1 MQIFYLS
8 NRPQVFAQTWAYVSW
23 AMPWVSEALVVAPAS
38 THSAFP
44 EDERITLVD
53 EAELMGRTT
62 GEIGE
67 INHTERNTLLRRAAI
82 ESDVVAETFLLSDD
96 DYRPMKPIPESFFHG
111 ADGDIG
117 YFFHDL
123 PSWPGDSTTFDQGQ
137 HVASEVLGY
146 LGAPRR
152 AYGSHMPQ
160 IMRRDIWKEAYEH
173 YDRLRDNSWVC
184 EWSLYFNIG
193 MWLHPERFADPRPY
207 ETMCWPPRLHEFAMW
222 VRPPA
227 YSFENFYP
235 EFYEEGNLFSGI
247 DPNLDTDHNESVGR
261 RSVEKLLRWSELGRR
276 AERLDFDPAVFDP
289 WTKQNPGRAL
299 IFKALRQ
306 VRWAQGHLSI
316 GDRQRLAQLAGQS
329 DDPR

>member
-23 AMPWVSEALVVAPAS
+23 FMPWVSEAVVVAPAA
-38 THSAFP
+38 THASFP
-44 EDERITLVD
+44 EDERITLID
-53 EAELMGRTT
+53 EAELMGRSSTA
-62 GEIGE
+62 IGE
-67 INHTERNTLLRRAAI
+67 INHTERNTLLRRAAV
-82 ESDVVAETFLLSDD
+82 DAHVVAETFLLSDD
-96 DYRPMKPIPESFFHG
+96 DYRPIKPIEESFFQG
-111 ADGDIG
+111 SDGDIA
-117 YFFHDL
+117 YYFHDL
-123 PSWPGDSTTFDQGQ
+123 PSWPGVSTPFDQGQ

-152 AYGSHMPQ
+152 AYASHMPQ
-160 IMRRDIWKEAYEH
+160 LMRRDIWKEAYEH
-173 YDRLRDNSWVC
+173 YDTLRDDSWVC

-193 MWLHPERFADPRPY
+193 MWLHPERFAEPKPY

-235 EFYEEGNLFSGI
+235 ELYEEGNLFSGI
-247 DPNLDTDHNESVGR
+247 DPDLDTENVAR
-261 RSVEKLLRWSELGRR
+261 RSVEKLLRWSDLGRR

-289 WTKQNPGRAL
+289 WTKQHPGRTL
-299 IFKALRQ
+299 LFKALRQ

-316 GDRQRLAQLAGQS
+316 GDRQRLAQLAARL
-329 DDPR
+329 DDSQ

>member
-8 NRPQVFAQTWAYVSW
+8 NRPQVFTQTWAYVSLF
-23 AMPWVSEALVVAPAS
+23 MPWVSEAVVVAPLD
-38 THSAFP
+38 THSDFP
-44 EDERITLVD
+44 DDPRITLVD
-53 EAELMGRTT
+53 DAQITGKSTNELRA
-62 GEIGE
+62 
-67 INHTERNTLLRRAAI
+67 INHTERNVILRRAAVDADLI
-82 ESDVVAETFLLSDD
+82 AEAFILSDD

-111 ADGDIG
+111 DDGDVG
-117 YFFHDL
+117 FYFHAL
-123 PSWPGDSTTFDQGQ
+123 PSWPGDSTTFDHGQ

-160 IMRRDIWKEAYEH
+160 LMRRDIWQEAYGHFDE
-173 YDRLRDNSWVC
+173 LRSDNWVC
-184 EWSLYFNIG
+184 EWSLYFNVG
-193 MWLHPERFADPRPY
+193 LWLYPERFAEPQPY

-222 VRPPA
+222 VRPPG

-235 EFYEEGNLFSGI
+235 EFYEDGNLFSGI
-247 DPNLDTDHNESVGR
+247 DPDLDGDQVGK

-276 AERLDFDPAVFDP
+276 AERLDFDPDVFDP

-299 IFKALRQ
+299 LFKALRQ

-316 GDRQRLAQLAGQS
+316 GDRQRLAQLAAPPDQ
-329 DDPR
+329 R